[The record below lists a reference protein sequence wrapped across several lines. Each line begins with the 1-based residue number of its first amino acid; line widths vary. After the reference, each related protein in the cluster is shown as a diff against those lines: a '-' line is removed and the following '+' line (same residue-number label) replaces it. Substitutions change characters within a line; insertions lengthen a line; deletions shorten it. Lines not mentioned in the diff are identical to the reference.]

1 MVNFLASLHKEGY
14 QYNSVNAYRSA
25 ISLVHEKV
33 DGHDVGKHPLV
44 VRMLKGIYHD
54 RPPLP
59 RYTCTWNVQTVLNY
73 LDSLGDNA
81 TLSLKQLTWKVAML
95 LALTR
100 PSRSTD
106 LSLLDI
112 AARQYTPD
120 GVTFLPSCL
129 AKQSR
134 QGKPLSEFFFPTF
147 PTNFRLCPVTTLR
160 AYEERTE
167 SLRNGETKLFLAL
180 IKPHKSVTSCT
191 VVRWLKALLQA
202 AGVDMSIFNA
212 HSVRGASSSKA
223 ANMGITTNDIL
234 KAANW
239 STESGYYKP
248 TISSSYGRAV
258 LSTDD

>member
-1 MVNFLASLHKEGY
+1 MAFLVS
-14 QYNSVNAYRSA
+14 
-25 ISLVHEKV
+25 
-33 DGHDVGKHPLV
+33 
-44 VRMLKGIYHD
+44 
-54 RPPLP
+54 
-59 RYTCTWNVQTVLNY
+59 
-73 LDSLGDNA
+73 
-81 TLSLKQLTWKVAML
+81 
-95 LALTR
+95 
-100 PSRSTD
+100 D

-134 QGKPLSEFFFPTF
+134 QGKPISEFFFPTF
-147 PTNFRLCPVTTLR
+147 PTNSRLCPVTTLR
-160 AYEERTE
+160 AYEE

-191 VVRWLKALLQA
+191 VARWLKALLQA
-202 AGVDMSIFNA
+202 AGMDTSIFSA

-239 STESGYYKP
+239 STESVFQKFYYKP
-248 TISSSYGRAV
+248 TISASYERAV
-258 LSTDD
+258 LSTDNYTNNTVDM